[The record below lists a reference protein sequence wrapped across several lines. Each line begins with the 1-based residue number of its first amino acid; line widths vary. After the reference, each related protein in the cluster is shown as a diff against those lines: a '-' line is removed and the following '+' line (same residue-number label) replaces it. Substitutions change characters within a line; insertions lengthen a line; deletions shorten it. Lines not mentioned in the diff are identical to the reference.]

1 MSSLLMS
8 VWRERVSVTS
18 SAPSTLAVS
27 SPRPRLSPATTPDL
41 CFSSNSL
48 RTNPSLYKSGPPS
61 LSPPLSSHL
70 SSLSPRVCLEY
81 SLTSLLRAH
90 SQNLFFSHS
99 ISLQLVCHYFSPSF
113 SLHYFSLPLH
123 QLRVMWCSSPHATVE
138 LFLELKV

>member
-27 SPRPRLSPATTPDL
+27 SPRPRPSPATTPDL

-48 RTNPSLYKSGPPS
+48 RTNPSLYKSGPLS
-61 LSPPLSSHL
+61 LTTSLI
-70 SSLSPRVCLEY
+70 SSLFSLCLRVCVEY

-90 SQNLFFSHS
+90 SQNLFSSHS
-99 ISLQLVCHYFSPSF
+99 ISLQLVCHYLSLSF
-113 SLHYFSLPLH
+113 SL
-123 QLRVMWCSSPHATVE
+123 SS
-138 LFLELKV
+138 LFLSPTPPVEGHVVLQSSCNRRTLP